1 MLLHTNNNM
10 EKENW
15 LVYKHTSPS
24 GKVYIGIT
32 CRKTTKRWGK
42 GSGYKTQVLFYRAIL
57 KYGWHNFKHEILLQG
72 IPEVKAKELEINYIR
87 YYKNLGISYNITE
100 GGDGIVGFKFSKES
114 RIKMSK
120 SHLGQIVIH
129 SEETK
134 LKCRENQPIKRK
146 VVQYTTDNVFIQDF
160 NSLGEAQRITNI
172 SKQNIYK
179 CCNMRRNHAGGFI
192 WKYKD

>member
-1 MLLHTNNNM
+1 MS
-10 EKENW
+10 EKTW

-42 GSGYKTQVLFYRAIL
+42 GTGYKTQVLFYRAIL
-57 KYGWHNFKHEILLQG
+57 KYGWSNFKHEILAQG
-72 IPEVKAKELEINYIR
+72 IPEIKAKELEISHIK
-87 YYKNLGISYNITE
+87 YYKDLGISYNITN
-100 GGDGIVGFKFSKES
+100 GGDGVAGFKFSKES
-114 RIKMSK
+114 RLKMSV

-129 SEETK
+129 SEETR

-146 VVQYTTDNVFIQDF
+146 VSQYTKNNIFIQDF
-160 NSLGEAQRITNI
+160 NSLGEAKRITNVPQ
-172 SKQNIYK
+172 QNIHK
-179 CCNMRRNHAGGFI
+179 CCNKQRNHAGGFI